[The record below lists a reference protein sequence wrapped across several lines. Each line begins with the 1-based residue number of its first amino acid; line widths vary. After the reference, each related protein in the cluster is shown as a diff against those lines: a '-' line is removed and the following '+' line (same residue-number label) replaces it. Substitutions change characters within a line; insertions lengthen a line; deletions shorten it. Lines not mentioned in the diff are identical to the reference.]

1 MMQINV
7 SLTILLSYFPEDFNL
22 DSDNLSKTKFR
33 KLVNENIEKIVKEIK
48 ESTDLEVNDIE
59 IDVCG
64 E

>member
-1 MMQINV
+1 MQINV

-22 DSDNLSKTKFR
+22 DPNNLSETEFR
-33 KLVNENIEKIVKEIK
+33 KLVDENIEKIAKEIK
-48 ESTDLEVNDIE
+48 ESTNLEVNDIE